1 MGEFAAQKH
10 PNCVIGRIQVEFSMA
25 HLDLGNKGQRRQGT
39 FASLQQKIFK
49 TDTNQ

>member
-25 HLDLGNKGQRRQGT
+25 PSGLEK
-39 FASLQQKIFK
+39 
-49 TDTNQ
+49 